1 MAGQTIGANINE
13 IWLGYLLNGNS
24 FPPGSEGTYNSSAN
38 QLTPQEVNNQK
49 GRAEAQRDIF
59 LQYLYTNNLG
69 SPTAAYWTA
78 RPGTITSIVGYE
90 VDQDK
95 NPTDVLVALTTGRF
109 YGISAKSTQAGG
121 TGFKNPGLGT
131 IEKSLFIRQ
140 TPFSDAIENK
150 LQEVKNAYSDL
161 NLENA
166 IDRKAVL
173 ENINN
178 RQMKDDVYR
187 DYGDP
192 LYNELRTILFN
203 RMRQMD
209 PWEYNQFLG
218 SELMNEDEETMR
230 LPYVKITGSGGSG
243 TNFTARLYDPIRD
256 SIARKIAQNG
266 ATFRIASGSQNL
278 VEIHSQGQKQFTM
291 RFKWSSTYFGS
302 SMKFEAK

>member
-24 FPPGSEGTYNSSAN
+24 FPSGSEGTYNSSAN

-49 GRAEAQRDIF
+49 GRAVAQRDIF

-95 NPTDVLVALTTGRF
+95 NPTDVLVALSTRRF

-150 LQEVKNAYSDL
+150 LQEVKDAYSDL
-161 NLENA
+161 NLANA
-166 IDRKAVL
+166 TARKEVL
-173 ENINN
+173 NNINN

-187 DYGDP
+187 NYGDP
-192 LYNELRTILFN
+192 LYNELRVILFN
-203 RMRQMD
+203 RMQQMD
-209 PWEYNQFLG
+209 PWEHNQFLG
-218 SELMNEDEETMR
+218 SELMNEDEETMI
-230 LPYVKITGSGGSG
+230 LPYVKITGSGSG

-256 SIARKIAQNG
+256 SIARIIAQNG
-266 ATFRIASGSQNL
+266 ATFQIASGSQNI
-278 VEIHSQGQKQFTM
+278 VEIHSNGQKQFTM

-302 SMKFEAK
+302 SMKFEAN